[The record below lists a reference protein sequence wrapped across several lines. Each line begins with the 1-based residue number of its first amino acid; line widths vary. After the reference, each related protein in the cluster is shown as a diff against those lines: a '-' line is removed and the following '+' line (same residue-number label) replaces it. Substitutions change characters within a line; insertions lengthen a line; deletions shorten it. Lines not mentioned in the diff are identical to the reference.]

1 MVEPVDYQAVLAD
14 LKARRARLDDLI
26 ARIEA
31 DIFGQATEGVPVAI
45 PATASS
51 GFTGPIHADTFF
63 GLPIAEAAKKFLKMA
78 GRAQNTTAIADALAR
93 GGMKRPQENNLFSI
107 LVRAAKGREV
117 VKVGKGLWGL
127 SEWYPKPPKDSG
139 EPRVKPVTK
148 RSHGRAN
155 RKPRAYARAKA
166 KPEPPPPQE
175 TNGAMGTSSLILE
188 VLRAAG
194 KPLHTKEIT
203 KLMQAR
209 GSTATKATIEGQL
222 ARWAKRERVKR
233 TAPSTFSL

>member
-1 MVEPVDYQAVLAD
+1 MAEGVDYQAVLAD

-31 DIFGQATEGVPVAI
+31 DIFGQAAEGVA
-45 PATASS
+45 ATAPIKASTAFS
-51 GFTGPIHADTFF
+51 GPIHADTFF
-63 GLPIAEAAKKFLKMA
+63 GLAIAEAAKKFLKMA
-78 GRAQNTTAIADALAR
+78 GRAQHTTAIADALAR

-127 SEWYPKPPKDSG
+127 SEWYPKSPKDNG
-139 EPRVKPVTK
+139 EP
-148 RSHGRAN
+148 
-155 RKPRAYARAKA
+155 KA
-166 KPEPPPPQE
+166 KPTTKRASGKAARKSRLRPEVKATAPQE
-175 TNGAMGTSSLILE
+175 PQSTNGAVGTSALIRE

-194 KPLHTKEIT
+194 KPLHAREIT
-203 KLMQAR
+203 SLMQDR
-209 GSTATKATIEGQL
+209 GSTATKASVEGQL
-222 ARWAKRERVKR
+222 ARWAKQNKVKR